1 MERCPLKTLL
11 SYQGRNNCFTQCG
24 NLAHSAECTA
34 SHCLGRAQLQLP
46 LLFTTAP
53 DSNLVSI

>member
-1 MERCPLKTLL
+1 MVLVIWD
-11 SYQGRNNCFTQCG
+11 CFTQCG

-53 DSNLVSI
+53 NSNLVLF